1 MENLNQKLTQAIHE
15 LIPEA
20 VLDKSWSRHTC
31 GLLMGCEGCN
41 MERIEKW
48 DEPLLRHVL
57 WALEVVGFENHFAIS
72 TDGAFMQ
79 WNPEFFSRDYNESNI
94 TYDLTKTLYE
104 QTEETK
110 QWLLDLLTPK
120 ECKHTET
127 VEVYDLNT
135 SLADTEMM
143 QVTQCVDCAHIL
155 HRRPKS
161 NPIQ

>member
-20 VLDKSWSRHTC
+20 
-31 GLLMGCEGCN
+31 GL
-41 MERIEKW
+41 MELKTLPCPRCDAVPPCVSCATHPLQELTIT
-48 DEPLLRHVL
+48 EPTLRHVL
-57 WALEVVGFENHFAIS
+57 WALEVAVFENHFAIS

-79 WNPEFFSRDYNESNI
+79 WNPEFFCRDYNESNI

-120 ECKHTET
+120 K
-127 VEVYDLNT
+127 
-135 SLADTEMM
+135 
-143 QVTQCVDCAHIL
+143 
-155 HRRPKS
+155 
-161 NPIQ
+161 